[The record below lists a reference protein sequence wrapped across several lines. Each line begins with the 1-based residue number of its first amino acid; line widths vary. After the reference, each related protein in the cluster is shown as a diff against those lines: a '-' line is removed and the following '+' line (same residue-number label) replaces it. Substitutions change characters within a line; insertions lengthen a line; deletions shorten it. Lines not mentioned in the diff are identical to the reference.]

1 MPFRC
6 ILLATDFSDHAIE
19 AARVSVELATA
30 FDSRLVFLHVFD
42 VGALPIINAYP
53 YYYGQINQQ
62 MVDDMRVRAESA
74 LGAFADQHKGAR
86 TVERTMV
93 VGRPAG
99 QIIEQAQA
107 LSADLI
113 IMGARG
119 IGKVQEILL
128 GSVVHK
134 VVGHAPCPVLT
145 VQKH

>member
-53 YYYGQINQQ
+53 YYYGHVNQE
-62 MVDDMRVRAESA
+62 MVDDMQVRAESA
-74 LGAFADQHKGAR
+74 LGAFTDQHRGGRA
-86 TVERTMV
+86 VERMMV
-93 VGRPAG
+93 VGRPPT

-107 LSADLI
+107 LAADLI
-113 IMGARG
+113 VMGTRG
-119 IGKVQEILL
+119 IGKVQELIL
-128 GSVVHK
+128 GSVSHK
-134 VVGHAPCPVLT
+134 VVGHAHCPVLT